1 MKKYRKLSLVLFA
14 VAVVL
19 FVINYFV
26 FHYVTDDGIV
36 LIKQEEAGKP
46 FITMLIGI
54 LATNFL
60 FASIFVLIK
69 GKIYGD

>member
-60 FASIFVLIK
+60 FTSIFVLIK

>member
-1 MKKYRKLSLVLFA
+1 MKKYSKLSLVLFA
-14 VAVVL
+14 TAVVL

-46 FITMLIGI
+46 FITMLIGV

-60 FASIFVLIK
+60 FTSIFVLIK

>member
-1 MKKYRKLSLVLFA
+1 MKKYMKLSLVLF
-14 VAVVL
+14 VTAVVL

-46 FITMLIGI
+46 FITMLIGV

-60 FASIFVLIK
+60 FSSIYVFIK

>member
-1 MKKYRKLSLVLFA
+1 MQIYVKAFSLFITEGDDCI
-14 VAVVL
+14 
-19 FVINYFV
+19 VINYFV

-46 FITMLIGI
+46 FITMLIGV

-60 FASIFVLIK
+60 FTSIFVSIK

>member
-46 FITMLIGI
+46 FITMLIGV

-60 FASIFVLIK
+60 FTSIFVSIK

>member
-1 MKKYRKLSLVLFA
+1 MKKYSKLSLVLF
-14 VAVVL
+14 VIAVVL

-46 FITMLIGI
+46 FITMLIGV

-60 FASIFVLIK
+60 FTSIFVSIK